1 MIWELSDVKM
11 ATLVERIRDLSARIK
26 SLAGSQVS
34 DDEARRFR
42 VRAEELSD
50 LSMDMSVPAGRL
62 EGFSANQIHVD
73 IPDSRARSLKRTI
86 DEIAGKYDSD
96 PSSILVPDA
105 NWRHS
110 TKNRLTTLT
119 KEVSRELSIAW
130 RNYVSGIKPTIDQ
143 GLIIVLRSSPAYADH
158 ARGVQELGWA
168 LDQLAE
174 RLPGTQEEID
184 RPAELVTALLLAI
197 QNLPADIPE
206 PVRELFWAINRR
218 TATAEHLT
226 DEALGWLR
234 EKNML
239 DEIQVLWRSD

>member
-1 MIWELSDVKM
+1 MP
-11 ATLVERIRDLSARIK
+11 ALVERIRDLSARIK

-34 DDEARRFR
+34 EDEAGRFR

-62 EGFSANQIHVD
+62 EGFAANQIHVE

-105 NWRHS
+105 TWRHS
-110 TKNRLTTLT
+110 TKNSLATLT
-119 KEVSRELSIAW
+119 KEVSGELSVAW

-143 GLIIVLRSSPAYADH
+143 GLMIVFRSSPAYADH
-158 ARGVQELGWA
+158 ANRVQQLGSA

-184 RPAELVTALLLAI
+184 RPAELATTLLLAI
-197 QNLPADIPE
+197 ENLPADIPE
-206 PVRELFWAINRR
+206 PVRELFLAINRR
-218 TATAEHLT
+218 TATAGHLT

-239 DEIQVLWRSD
+239 DKIQVLWRSD